1 LIMDDVAPGHTLS
14 VPAPAPSPLA
24 HVARADVASP
34 IPLAVSAAVDARPER
49 AQSGTSAW
57 TFDAVYDAYFSF
69 VWRSVRR
76 LGIADVGVDDVV
88 QDIFVTVH
96 KRLASFEERSSMK
109 SWLFGITLHV
119 VRDAR
124 RTLRRKPAQ
133 LGGSARSDSDVDLVA
148 DRASQNPHES
158 AAKSEAV
165 RTLHA
170 VLDAMDDERREVFV
184 LAELEQMTVPEIAAC
199 VGANPN
205 TVYSRLRAARA
216 DFERAIA
223 RVHASDGWR
232 MR

>member
-1 LIMDDVAPGHTLS
+1 MDDQSPGHSLS
-14 VPAPAPSPLA
+14 VPPPLPLPASHVRGADALAPVA
-24 HVARADVASP
+24 HATVGSVG
-34 IPLAVSAAVDARPER
+34 VVDGPRER
-49 AQSGTSAW
+49 TRRW
-57 TFDAVYDAYFSF
+57 TFQAVYDAHFSF

-76 LGIADVGVDDVV
+76 LGIADGAVDDVV
-88 QDIFVTVH
+88 QDIFVIVH
-96 KRLASFEERSSMK
+96 KRLDSFEERSSMK
-109 SWLFGITLHV
+109 SWLFGIALHV

-133 LGGSARSDSDVDLVA
+133 LGGAARSESDVDLVA

-170 VLDAMDDERREVFV
+170 MLDAMDDERREVFV
-184 LAELEQMTVPEIAAC
+184 LAELEQMTVPEIAAA

-216 DFERAIA
+216 DFERAVA
-223 RVHASDGWR
+223 RVHAGDGWR

>member
-1 LIMDDVAPGHTLS
+1 MDDQFPGHSLTVPLPLPASHVRSADASSPVAHAS
-14 VPAPAPSPLA
+14 VGS
-24 HVARADVASP
+24 VGV
-34 IPLAVSAAVDARPER
+34 VDGVHER
-49 AQSGTSAW
+49 TPRW
-57 TFDAVYDAYFSF
+57 TFETVYDAHFSF

-76 LGIADVGVDDVV
+76 LGIADGAVDDVV
-88 QDIFVTVH
+88 QDVFVIVH
-96 KRLASFEERSSMK
+96 KRLDSFEERSSMK
-109 SWLFGITLHV
+109 SWLFGIALHV

-133 LGGSARSDSDVDLVA
+133 LGGAARSESDVELVA

-170 VLDAMDDERREVFV
+170 VLDAMDEGRREVFV
-184 LAELEQMTVPEIAAC
+184 LAELEQMTVPEIAAA
-199 VGANPN
+199 VGANAN

-216 DFERAIA
+216 DFERAVA
-223 RVHASDGWR
+223 RVHAGDGWR